1 MAQDAV
7 TENGP
12 PADAQAPTEEP
23 WRVDGQ
29 GRSYVPARGR
39 SGLVYRQ
46 GNETLQEALARDAK
60 GPQDRKPKKKAKK
73 APPAP
78 TQTSLKELE
87 FALAEGLSAPA
98 MIAAGYGD
106 EWGANHFTV
115 QGPKLARNLVK
126 ASEHNPWLRAKLEAA
141 MLGED
146 YMIMLITTMGV
157 AGAVFG
163 YAIPPLI
170 YYLNP
175 SFVSEKT
182 REMFDIP
189 PREDTSPQEAA
200 DAAAAPPQ
208 APETPL
214 SAAA

>member
-1 MAQDAV
+1 MA
-7 TENGP
+7 EEP
-12 PADAQAPTEEP
+12 PPEEPQAPPKEN
-23 WRVDGQ
+23 WRIDGQ
-29 GRSYVPARGR
+29 SRAYIPARGR
-39 SGLVYRQ
+39 SGLIYRQ
-46 GNETLQEALARDAK
+46 GSETIGEALARDAK
-60 GPQDRKPKKKAKK
+60 GPQDKKPKKKAKK

-87 FALAEGLSAPA
+87 YALAEGLSAPA
-98 MIAAGYGD
+98 MICAGYGD
-106 EWGANHFTV
+106 EWGANHFTL

-146 YMIMLITTMGV
+146 YMITIITTMGV

-175 SFVSEKT
+175 SFVSPKT

-189 PREDTSPQEAA
+189 PREEKPADGEPAPPEAA
-200 DAAAAPPQ
+200 IPAAA
-208 APETPL
+208 
-214 SAAA
+214 